1 MRGQSQYNSLIN
13 RSITILSN
21 CQSSSSPRENIGS
34 VFCTMG
40 DKAHTVILTRSL
52 KFKPTMPNL
61 IWKSFLSLVF
71 QLSLKV
77 NILWP
82 FYFSLYKMQSDLDT
96 DIDHNKNIVLD
107 DEMNCNPNHHLIKT
121 PDHR

>member
-1 MRGQSQYNSLIN
+1 MRGQSLYNSLIN

-21 CQSSSSPRENIGS
+21 CQSSSSPREHIGS
-34 VFCTMG
+34 VFCTVG

-96 DIDHNKNIVLD
+96 DIDHNKDIVLD

>member
-1 MRGQSQYNSLIN
+1 MRGQSLYNSLIN

-21 CQSSSSPRENIGS
+21 CQSSSSPREHIGS
-34 VFCTMG
+34 VFCTVG

-96 DIDHNKNIVLD
+96 DIDYNKDIVSD
-107 DEMNCNPNHHLIKT
+107 DEMNCNPNHYPIKT

>member
-1 MRGQSQYNSLIN
+1 MRGQSLYNSLIN

-21 CQSSSSPRENIGS
+21 CQSSSSPREHIGS
-34 VFCTMG
+34 VFCTVG

-82 FYFSLYKMQSDLDT
+82 FYFSLYKMQSDLDA
-96 DIDHNKNIVLD
+96 DIDYNKDIVLD
-107 DEMNCNPNHHLIKT
+107 DEMNCNPNHYPIKT

>member
-96 DIDHNKNIVLD
+96 DIDHNKDIVLD

>member
-71 QLSLKV
+71 QLSLEV

-82 FYFSLYKMQSDLDT
+82 FYFSLYKMQSDVDT
-96 DIDHNKNIVLD
+96 DIDHNKDIVLD

>member
-82 FYFSLYKMQSDLDT
+82 FYFSLYKMQSDVDT
-96 DIDHNKNIVLD
+96 DIDHNKDIVLD

>member
-1 MRGQSQYNSLIN
+1 MRGQSLYNSLIN

-21 CQSSSSPRENIGS
+21 CQSSSSPREHIGS
-34 VFCTMG
+34 VFCTVG
-40 DKAHTVILTRSL
+40 DKAYTVILTRSL

-82 FYFSLYKMQSDLDT
+82 FYFSLYKMQSDLDA
-96 DIDHNKNIVLD
+96 DIDYNKDIVLD
-107 DEMNCNPNHHLIKT
+107 DEMNCNPNHYPIKT

>member
-82 FYFSLYKMQSDLDT
+82 FYFSLFKMQSDLDT
-96 DIDHNKNIVLD
+96 DIDHNKDIVLD

>member
-1 MRGQSQYNSLIN
+1 MRGQSLYNSLIN

-21 CQSSSSPRENIGS
+21 GQSSSSPREHIGS
-34 VFCTMG
+34 VFCTVG
-40 DKAHTVILTRSL
+40 DKAHRVILTRSL

-61 IWKSFLSLVF
+61 IWKSFLSLMF

-82 FYFSLYKMQSDLDT
+82 FYFSLYKMQSDLDA
-96 DIDHNKNIVLD
+96 DIDYNKDIVLD
-107 DEMNCNPNHHLIKT
+107 DEMNCNPNHYPIKT

>member
-82 FYFSLYKMQSDLDT
+82 FYFSLYKMQSDVDT
-96 DIDHNKNIVLD
+96 DIDHNKDMVLD

>member
-1 MRGQSQYNSLIN
+1 M
-13 RSITILSN
+13 
-21 CQSSSSPRENIGS
+21 
-34 VFCTMG
+34 
-40 DKAHTVILTRSL
+40 
-52 KFKPTMPNL
+52 
-61 IWKSFLSLVF
+61 F

-96 DIDHNKNIVLD
+96 DIDYNKDIVLD
-107 DEMNCNPNHHLIKT
+107 DEMNCNPNHYPIKT

>member
-61 IWKSFLSLVF
+61 IWKSFLSLMF

-96 DIDHNKNIVLD
+96 DIDYNKDIVLD
-107 DEMNCNPNHHLIKT
+107 DEMNCNPNHYPIKT

>member
-1 MRGQSQYNSLIN
+1 MRGQSLYNSLIN

-21 CQSSSSPRENIGS
+21 CQSRSLPREHIGS
-34 VFCTMG
+34 VFCTVG

-61 IWKSFLSLVF
+61 IWKSFLSLMF

-96 DIDHNKNIVLD
+96 DIDQNKEIVFD

>member
-1 MRGQSQYNSLIN
+1 MRGQSLYNSLIN

-21 CQSSSSPRENIGS
+21 CQSSSSPREHICS
-34 VFCTMG
+34 VFCTVG

-61 IWKSFLSLVF
+61 IWKSFLSLMF

-96 DIDHNKNIVLD
+96 DIDHNKDIVLD
-107 DEMNCNPNHHLIKT
+107 DEMNCKPNHHLIKT

>member
-1 MRGQSQYNSLIN
+1 MRGQSLYNSLIN

-21 CQSSSSPRENIGS
+21 CQSSSSPREHIGS
-34 VFCTMG
+34 VFCTAG

-77 NILWP
+77 KILWL

-96 DIDHNKNIVLD
+96 DIDHNKEIVLD